1 MAFAIASPYLYFNA
15 ADGEA
20 SGRGQNGVFD
30 GSSALPGAAIEEN
43 V

>member
-1 MAFAIASPYLYFNA
+1 MAFAIAPPYLYFNA

-20 SGRGQNGVFD
+20 SDRGQIGVFD
-30 GSSALPGAAIEEN
+30 GSPALPGAAVGEN